1 MSKAGPSSAAACTCR
16 TTRKQSYARLM
27 PLFTLTPPPPMV
39 DPVMVMGLAGW
50 GDAASAASDA
60 ADWLGEDGQPIV
72 AFDGDSIFDYRSNRP
87 VLRLSGGEVESL
99 TWPKM
104 EIVHVRPQGVDVLVM
119 VGNEPDF
126 GWGAISD
133 SLADLV
139 GHLGVSKLVTLGAV
153 PTPVRHTP
161 EATVFCTASEPR
173 LLLSSD
179 EMLVDEIAVPASAGT
194 VFRAAIEDTGVP
206 CDRILGTG
214 ASVHRKALS
223 PCDSRFAAQVCRP
236 ARCGVRPVRDG
247 GGLARTDRP
256 ARRDTGKT
264 GRCTRVRR
272 GTRESAW
279 ATRRSSLMISRRPT
293 RLQTRSPS
301 SSGTPRATRPEARFS
316 GPTELGRLDCR
327 GQLLR
332 IPTNSVRTINAA
344 VTAIIAHTD
353 HVRPFTALI

>member
-1 MSKAGPSSAAACTCR
+1 
-16 TTRKQSYARLM
+16 M

-206 CDRILGTG
+206 AIGYWAQVPQYIGRPYHPAILGLL
-214 ASVHRKALS
+214 RKSADQLGVEFDLS
-223 PCDSRFAAQVCRP
+223 EMVEDSFEQI
-236 ARCGVRPVRDG
+236 D
-247 GGLARTDRP
+247 
-256 ARRDTGKT
+256 
-264 GRCTRVRR
+264 
-272 GTRESAW
+272 
-279 ATRRSSLMISRRPT
+279 
-293 RLQTRSPS
+293 
-301 SSGTPRATRPEARFS
+301 
-316 GPTELGRLDCR
+316 RLDEILER
-327 GQLLR
+327 RADAREFVEGLEVSVGNTTKFPDDLPTADEIADEVAEFLR
-332 IPTNSVRTINAA
+332 DAEGDES
-344 VTAIIAHTD
+344 
-353 HVRPFTALI
+353 